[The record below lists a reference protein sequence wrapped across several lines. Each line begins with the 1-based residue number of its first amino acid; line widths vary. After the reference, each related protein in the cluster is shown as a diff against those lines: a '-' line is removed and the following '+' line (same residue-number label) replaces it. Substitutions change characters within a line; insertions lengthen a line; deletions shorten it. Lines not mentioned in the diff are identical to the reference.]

1 MTAASTNTDATVS
14 PPAIVWFW
22 AGFHARRTLKR
33 NAVVLGILGTI
44 GLALVL
50 RLFSHSSPEEL
61 RVFVMSMVVPLF
73 AMFFGTGGLREE
85 IEDQTLT
92 YAFTRPQP
100 RANIFVARTLA
111 AVMVTLVPMVAGAAI
126 AFDGPLVLLRD
137 LGVGVL
143 AIIGYTAVFAVLG
156 LMLRRPTLVGL
167 GVLVWDQI
175 VGGVPGFLS
184 RLTLRA
190 HVHSLLDVHPAS
202 GWLRPQVEP
211 PSWWISLPT
220 LALVAAA
227 ALALGGWWVNHRE
240 LVVPK

>member
-1 MTAASTNTDATVS
+1 MNANDSTAMVS
-14 PPAIVWFW
+14 PLSTLWFW
-22 AGFHARRTLKR
+22 AGFHARRTIKR
-33 NAVVLGILGTI
+33 NAVMLGIMGAVV
-44 GLALVL
+44 LALVL
-50 RLFSHSSPEEL
+50 RLFSNSSPEEL

-100 RANIFVARTLA
+100 RGNIFLARTLA
-111 AVMVTLVPMVAGAAI
+111 AVLVTLVPMSLGALI
-126 AFDGPLVLLRD
+126 AFEGPLELPRD
-137 LGVGVL
+137 LAVGVL
-143 AIIGYTAVFAVLG
+143 AIAGYTAVFAVLG
-156 LMLRRPTLVGL
+156 LVLRRPTLVGL

-190 HVHSLLDVHPAS
+190 HVHGLLGVHPAS
-202 GWLRPQVEP
+202 SWLRPNVEP
-211 PSWWISLPT
+211 PAWWISLPT
-220 LALVAAA
+220 LVLVTAA
-227 ALALGGWWVNHRE
+227 ALALGRWWVNHRE